1 MNLRSFAK
9 VLLTAVFLVTGT
21 AAFAGPI
28 PLGTSVSFNGSGTP
42 LGSATWFNAT
52 GVATFGND
60 WVVTGSTGAA
70 YAGTTG
76 AAVTMQTFSWSPFAA
91 NNPVWSFTANG
102 FTYTLTVNSATLQST
117 SNAPLPNSVVTGTG
131 TLAIAGSTFSPTNGT
146 FVFTAISGTPGVDL
160 TFVST
165 AVPPP
170 VQVPEPA
177 TLALIGIALAGL
189 AFSRRRMRS

>member
-28 PLGTSVSFNGSGTP
+28 PLGNSVTFQGSGTP
-42 LGSATWFNAT
+42 TGSATWFNAT
-52 GVATFGND
+52 GVASFAND
-60 WVVTGSTGAA
+60 WIVTSSSGAA
-70 YAGTTG
+70 YAGTVG
-76 AAVTMQTFSWSPFAA
+76 ASVAMQTFSWTPFTV
-91 NNPVWSFTANG
+91 NNPVWSFNANG
-102 FTYTLTVNSATLQST
+102 FTYTLSVSSASLSST
-117 SNAPLPNSVVTGTG
+117 SNSPKPNSVVTGTG
-131 TLAIAGSTFSPTNGT
+131 TLSIAGSTYTPTNGT
-146 FVFTAISGTPGVDL
+146 FVFTAISGTPGLDL

-170 VQVPEPA
+170 IQVPEPA
-177 TLALIGIALAGL
+177 TLALLGIALAGL

>member
-28 PLGTSVSFNGSGTP
+28 PLGSSVSFNGSGTP
-42 LGSATWFNAT
+42 TGSATWFNAT
-52 GVATFGND
+52 GVASFGND
-60 WVVTGSTGAA
+60 WVVIGSSGAA
-70 YAGTTG
+70 YAGTVG
-76 AAVTMQTFSWSPFAA
+76 SAVSMQTFSWSPFSA
-91 NNPVWSFTANG
+91 NNPVWSFNANG
-102 FTYTLTVNSATLQST
+102 FTYTLSVNSAVLQST

-131 TLAIAGSTFSPTNGT
+131 TLAIAGSTFTPTSGT

-165 AVPPP
+165 ATPST
-170 VQVPEPA
+170 QVPEPA